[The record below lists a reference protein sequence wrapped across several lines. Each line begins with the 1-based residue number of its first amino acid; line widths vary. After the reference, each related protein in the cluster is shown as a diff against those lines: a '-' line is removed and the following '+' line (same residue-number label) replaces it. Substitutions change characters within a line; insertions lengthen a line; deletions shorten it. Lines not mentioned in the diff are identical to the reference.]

1 MSKKYQLSNKQKQ
14 ELKRIINLAS
24 DYSAKEVVRA
34 QVILLLA
41 QAVPLPTILLTTGYQ
56 RRQIFEIRQR
66 YFVDGLAGILDK
78 RKGKPPCL
86 LSQEQREEVLAILTQ
101 ATPMDFGY
109 AGNFWATDL
118 LADLI
123 EARYGVR
130 YASKTSYYLLFKEAT
145 FSYHKPGRVYQGRD
159 EKVVTAWR
167 EAMNKRLQK
176 AWQDEKT
183 VILTEDE
190 MILSTQ
196 TTTQKVWLK
205 QGDYP
210 KIEIATERQR
220 RSLYG
225 FLNIKTGEEHAI
237 KQVKQ
242 NSEITLECL
251 KKIRRRYKDAI
262 ILLLWDNA
270 TWHRSAAVKHFLKKD
285 KQFEVFPFPAYSPE
299 ENPQEHVWKTG
310 RAMITHNRFIEDIDE
325 ATNDFIHYLNHTK
338 FNYKLLDYSAV
349 S

>member
-1 MSKKYQLSNKQKQ
+1 MNRKYQLTEKQKQ
-14 ELKRIINLAS
+14 ELKHIIKQGS
-24 DYSAKEVVRA
+24 DYSAKEIVRV

-41 QAVPLPTILLTTGYQ
+41 QAVPVATILLTTGYQ
-56 RRQIFEIRQR
+56 RRQIFEIRRR
-66 YFVDGLAGILDK
+66 YFLDGLAAILDK
-78 RKGKPPCL
+78 RKGNPPCL
-86 LSQEQREEVLAILTQ
+86 LSQAQREEVLAILRQ
-101 ATPMDFGY
+101 ATPIDFGY
-109 AGNFWATDL
+109 AERFWTTDL

-167 EAMNKRLQK
+167 KAINKRLQK
-176 AWQDEKT
+176 AWQDKKI
-183 VILTEDE
+183 VILAEDE
-190 MILSTQ
+190 MLLSTQ
-196 TTTQKVWLK
+196 TTTQKVWLQ
-205 QGDYP
+205 QGEYP
-210 KIEIATERQR
+210 KIEIATERQQ
-220 RSLYG
+220 RSIYG
-225 FLNIKTGEEHAI
+225 FLNIKTGEEQAI

-251 KKIRRRYKDAI
+251 KKIRKRYKDAP

-270 TWHRSAAVKHFLKKD
+270 TWHRSAAVKHFLKQD

-310 RAMITHNRFIEDIDE
+310 RSMVTHNRFIEDIDE
-325 ATNDFIHYLNHTK
+325 ATNDFINYLNHTK